1 MRPMTILG
9 TGTFLPELTV
19 DNHQMSGIVDTS
31 DAWILSRTGISS
43 RHLTAGESTSDMG
56 ESAARKAI
64 EAAGIATDEISAIIV
79 TTLTP
84 DHFTPATAC
93 VIQARIGAKNAFC
106 YDLNA
111 ACTGFVYAFDVASRY
126 LLDPEMGPILI
137 ISSETLSKIVDYSD
151 RTTCVLFG
159 DAASAVVVARPGY
172 GQPDHSQSID
182 SDYPLLP
189 GVLSSFMRAEGE
201 SGGAL
206 VSAAL
211 PVRHPFLAAEDIRPD
226 PFGHE
231 IGHYLSM
238 NGQDVFRFAVR
249 ALADSVRIAT
259 EKAGLSLQD
268 IDWIV
273 PHQAN
278 SRIMDAAVRRLQV
291 APERVISRMSDLGN
305 TSSASIPIC
314 LDELVRDGRL
324 KKGQI
329 VAITGFGGGLT
340 YGASV
345 FRY

>member
-1 MRPMTILG
+1 M
-9 TGTFLPELTV
+9 
-19 DNHQMSGIVDTS
+19 
-31 DAWILSRTGISS
+31 
-43 RHLTAGESTSDMG
+43 
-56 ESAARKAI
+56 
-64 EAAGIATDEISAIIV
+64 
-79 TTLTP
+79 
-84 DHFTPATAC
+84 
-93 VIQARIGAKNAFC
+93 
-106 YDLNA
+106 
-111 ACTGFVYAFDVASRY
+111 ASRY

-159 DAASAVVVARPGY
+159 DAAAAVVVARPEP
-172 GQPDHSQSID
+172 GQMDESTI
-182 SDYPLLP
+182 P

-211 PVRHPFLAAEDIRPD
+211 PVSHPFLKTEDIRPD
-226 PFGHE
+226 PFGHT
-231 IGHYLSM
+231 IGRFLSM
-238 NGQDVFRFAVR
+238 NGQEVFRFAVR
-249 ALADSVRIAT
+249 ALSDSVTIAA
-259 EKAGLSLQD
+259 EKAGLSADD

-291 APERVISRMSDLGN
+291 DPEKVISRMRDLGN

-324 KKGQI
+324 KRGQM
-329 VAITGFGGGLT
+329 VAVTGFGGGLT
-340 YGASV
+340 YGAAI

>member
-9 TGTFLPELTV
+9 TDSYLPELTV

-43 RHLTAGESTSDMG
+43 RHLSAGESTADMG
-56 ESAARKAI
+56 EAAARRAI
-64 EAAGIATDEISAIIV
+64 DAAGITPEQISAMIV
-79 TTLTP
+79 TTVTP
-84 DHFTPATAC
+84 DHYTPSTAC
-93 VIQARIGAKNAFC
+93 VIQARIGAVNAFC
-106 YDLNA
+106 FDLNA
-111 ACTGFVYAFDVASRY
+111 ACTGFVYALDLASRY
-126 LLDPEMGPILI
+126 LLDSEMGPILI

-159 DAASAVVVARPGY
+159 DAAAAVVVSRP
-172 GQPDHSQSID
+172 DTD
-182 SDYPLLP
+182 LLKPSSTP
-189 GVLSSFMRAEGE
+189 GILSSFMRAEGE

-211 PVRHPFLAAEDIRPD
+211 PVNHPFLQADDIRPD

-231 IGHYLSM
+231 NGRFLSM
-238 NGQDVFRFAVR
+238 NGQEVFRFAVR
-249 ALADSVRIAT
+249 ALSDSVITAAG
-259 EKAGLSLQD
+259 KAEISLD
-268 IDWIV
+268 EIDWIV

-278 SRIMDAAVRRLQV
+278 SRIMDAAIRRMQV
-291 APERVISRMSDLGN
+291 SPEKVISRMSDLGN

-324 KKGQI
+324 KRGQT
-329 VAITGFGGGLT
+329 VAIAGFGGGLT
-340 YGASV
+340 YGAAI